1 MVLSSLSHSGHY
13 QTILQD
19 SNFKGA
25 RNESASS
32 TWLGDVVNQQCA
44 NSTPVIST
52 RYRSVPLLTS
62 GVPNCALI
70 VLPSTCRNKQCH
82 FAMTMAHV
90 LLTNLHTSGRKLN
103 ANRWL
108 RFRTEFISSKAGEK
122 VRFPN
127 TRVADQN
134 HFEKVI
140 ITAVG
145 QVIRTNARFWSQT
158 NSSEAT
164 NLTRR
169 YLLTSSQA
177 RRLPVSKSESEYLR
191 AQFFNGCTM
200 LEDDCLREWCLDIV
214 VVTSS
219 HHGLRRHSI

>member
-1 MVLSSLSHSGHY
+1 
-13 QTILQD
+13 
-19 SNFKGA
+19 
-25 RNESASS
+25 
-32 TWLGDVVNQQCA
+32 
-44 NSTPVIST
+44 
-52 RYRSVPLLTS
+52 
-62 GVPNCALI
+62 
-70 VLPSTCRNKQCH
+70 
-82 FAMTMAHV
+82 MAHV

-219 HHGLRRHSI
+219 HHGLRRHLVKCCEGYTSKSTTFYEGRLPCLLRKYNPYELAVLPSYYTKV